1 MRFLI
6 NFTYK
11 ALLTMNKQA
20 IDQTSYTLPG
30 PDVLSELHAGR
41 GWLARLSE
49 GTQVFSSPWCLQW
62 RIHRLLVLTR
72 TWRVNL
78 TKEVIKALRDECSV
92 SHVFCPGVRIP
103 VILLVQ
109 QVRTPWNIQGL
120 GVVGMEG
127 KVAWALLVS
136 LSCPC
141 AQLKPQGEPF

>member
-49 GTQVFSSPWCLQW
+49 GTQVFSSP
-62 RIHRLLVLTR
+62 
-72 TWRVNL
+72 
-78 TKEVIKALRDECSV
+78 
-92 SHVFCPGVRIP
+92 
-103 VILLVQ
+103 
-109 QVRTPWNIQGL
+109 
-120 GVVGMEG
+120 
-127 KVAWALLVS
+127 
-136 LSCPC
+136 
-141 AQLKPQGEPF
+141 